1 VKILVAGHSGQV
13 AQSLAALSTP
23 ERQFVTLGRPDL
35 DITDRASVEAAIR
48 AHQPGALINAAAY
61 TAVDKAETDQEAA
74 FAANETG
81 PRILASAAREA
92 GIPILHISTDYV
104 FPGNKDGFYSEDD
117 PVDPQSVYG
126 RSKLA
131 GERAVAQASP
141 DHVILR
147 TAWVFSPYGN
157 NFLKTMLRLAADRD
171 VVRVV
176 ADQWGSPT
184 YAPDIARGLS
194 TVVDKA
200 LASPSDPSWRGT
212 FHMTASGACNWA
224 DFAEEIFRIS
234 AELGGASARVERI
247 TTADYPTPAKRP
259 ANSRLSSA
267 RFAQVFGSGL
277 PAWPIGIETCLRALS
292 ERGSS
297 GQG

>member
-1 VKILVAGHSGQV
+1 MKILVAGRSGQV
-13 AQSLAALSTP
+13 AQSLAAISTP
-23 ERQFVTLGRPDL
+23 ERQFVTLGRPEL
-35 DITDRASVEAAIR
+35 DITDPASVGAAILEHKP
-48 AHQPGALINAAAY
+48 AALINAAAY
-61 TAVDKAETDQEAA
+61 TAVDKAESEPDAA

-81 PRILASAAREA
+81 PRVLATAAREA

-104 FPGNKDGFYSEDD
+104 FAGNKDGFYTEDD

-131 GERAVAQASP
+131 GERAVAQANP

-184 YAPDIARGLS
+184 YAPDIAAGLAK
-194 TVVDKA
+194 VLDHA
-200 LASPSDPSWRGT
+200 LASPADPTWRGI
-212 FHMTASGACNWA
+212 FHMTAEGTCTWA
-224 DFAEEIFRIS
+224 DFAEEIFRQS
-234 AELGGASARVERI
+234 AERGGAKARVERI
-247 TTADYPTPAKRP
+247 TTAEYPTPAKRP
-259 ANSRLSSA
+259 ANSRLDNTK
-267 RFAQVFGSGL
+267 FASVFG
-277 PAWPIGIETCLRALS
+277 LRIPPWKAAMVRMQ
-292 ERGSS
+292 EWV
-297 GQG
+297 